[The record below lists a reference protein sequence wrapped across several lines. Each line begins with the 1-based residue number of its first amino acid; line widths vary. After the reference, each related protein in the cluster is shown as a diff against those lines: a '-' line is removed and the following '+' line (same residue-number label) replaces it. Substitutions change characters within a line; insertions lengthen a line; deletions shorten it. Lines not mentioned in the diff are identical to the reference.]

1 MTHPFPLI
9 TAHSGCMNTLD
20 NTLESVET
28 GLRLGADVVEE
39 DVMVT
44 KDGVP
49 VLSHDDI
56 WHTPDGRECRISQ
69 LTFEEISE
77 LQFEATHGEHRKTIR
92 ICKLEEMLPLIKI
105 SGKIANLDLKV
116 DESIGPV
123 AALVKKHS
131 LNEQVYLSG
140 CERDRAMKVQQSN
153 PEMRKLLN
161 VDARLFLSMKYGE
174 MVEQICQ
181 EALQASCFGINIAH
195 MAVRPELVDYASYK
209 GLPVYIWTV
218 NEEHLMKHYATLGV
232 ASITTRNVLALVQLK
247 EKMLGERL

>member
-1 MTHPFPLI
+1 MLHPFPLI

-28 GLRLGADVVEE
+28 GLKYGADVIEE

-69 LTFEEISE
+69 LTFEEISN
-77 LQFEATHGEHRKTIR
+77 LQFEVTHGEHRKTIR
-92 ICKLEEMLPLIKI
+92 ICKLDEMLALIKI
-105 SGKIANLDLKV
+105 SGKKANLDLKA
-116 DESIGPV
+116 DESIEPV
-123 AALVKKHS
+123 ATLVKKHG
-131 LNEQVYLSG
+131 LFEQVYLSG

-161 VDARLFLSMKYGE
+161 VDARRFLSMKYGDL
-174 MVEQICQ
+174 VEQICQ
-181 EALQASCFGINIAH
+181 EALGASCFGINIAH
-195 MAVRPELVDYASYK
+195 LAVRPELVDYATAK
-209 GLPVYIWTV
+209 GLPVYVWTV
-218 NEEHLMKHYATLGV
+218 NEEHLMNQYAAMGV

-247 EKMLGERL
+247 EKMLGELL